1 METKK
6 LGEEKKYIY
15 VHNKGEKFVMKRL
28 WRRVT
33 KRRGGRHWRRGWSR
47 GGIDKRGGVDK
58 GGG

>member
-15 VHNKGEKFVMKRL
+15 AHNKGEKFVMKRL
-28 WRRVT
+28 WHRVT
-33 KRRGGRHWRRGWSR
+33 MGREGDIGGGVGIGEGSTRGE
-47 GGIDKRGGVDK
+47 GVDK